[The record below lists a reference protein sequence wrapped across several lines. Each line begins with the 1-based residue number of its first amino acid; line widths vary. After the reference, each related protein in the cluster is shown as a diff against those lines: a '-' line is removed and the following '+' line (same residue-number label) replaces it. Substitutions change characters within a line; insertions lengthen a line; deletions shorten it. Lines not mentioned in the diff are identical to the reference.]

1 MAPAKVLGPLPFELK
16 FLDRVRT
23 KLEES
28 GGRTSLLA
36 LSRGWSVSLF
46 CVASKKERNFGYVM
60 QIVLPNQVTALVDHR
75 HNCGGRHSHPLVTA
89 TFHPRRETMH
99 RLGGVGIAA
108 FDRQKLSTQS
118 YAHLSNELS
127 RTQVDNLQAQL
138 TLFRESLLRFAST
151 HREDIRKDPNF
162 RHAFQQMCS
171 NIGVDPLAG
180 PRKGGWWAEA
190 LDLGDWQYELGVQI
204 VDVCVSTR
212 ERNGGLIEMSELVRI
227 LTKLRGLG
235 AGAITEEDVIRSIK
249 TLKPLGAGY
258 EVIEMDGG
266 KKMVRS
272 VVKQLDQDQAV
283 VLSVAQAHG
292 GKVDEQMLVRE
303 KGWTEARAQTA
314 LQNMLLRDGLCW
326 LDEQGEGNT
335 VLYWVPSAMQWDP

>member
-1 MAPAKVLGPLPFELK
+1 
-16 FLDRVRT
+16 
-23 KLEES
+23 
-28 GGRTSLLA
+28 
-36 LSRGWSVSLF
+36 
-46 CVASKKERNFGYVM
+46 
-60 QIVLPNQVTALVDHR
+60 
-75 HNCGGRHSHPLVTA
+75 
-89 TFHPRRETMH
+89 MH

-118 YAHLSNELS
+118 YAQLSNQLS
-127 RTQVDNLQAQL
+127 KTQVDNLQAQL
-138 TLFRESLLRFAST
+138 TLFRESLIRFAST

-212 ERNGGLIEMSELVRI
+212 ERNGGLIEMNELVRI
-227 LTKLRGLG
+227 LTKLRGLE

-258 EVIEMDGG
+258 EVLEVGGG

-272 VVKQLDQDQAV
+272 VVKQLDQDQTV
-283 VLSVAQAHG
+283 VLAVSQAHG

-303 KGWTEARAQTA
+303 KDWTEVRAKAA

-326 LDEQGEGNT
+326 LDEQGEGDT